1 MLAHAA
7 RSLARAA
14 VILSISVTIYL
25 SMFSAI
31 ILLPDLEEI
40 DEIWQAGPS
49 WALVLIMRK
58 LTPDIFVAIQ
68 RAKTTGWVLHAKC

>member
-7 RSLARAA
+7 RSLATAA

-40 DEIWQAGPS
+40 DEI
-49 WALVLIMRK
+49 
-58 LTPDIFVAIQ
+58 
-68 RAKTTGWVLHAKC
+68 

>member
-40 DEIWQAGPS
+40 DEI
-49 WALVLIMRK
+49 
-58 LTPDIFVAIQ
+58 
-68 RAKTTGWVLHAKC
+68 